1 MHSAQKAKI
10 HKLRETN
17 KHLEEVLRKCQ
28 VNSVTASD
36 EKLET
41 AESEMTLNIS
51 NSQSE
56 EPSNVIVENT
66 LTNSKNSL
74 QTGEGECINVIT
86 RTESESETLL
96 IPRKGESPTLPKRPP
111 DPETEPLGK

>member
-28 VNSVTASD
+28 VNSLTASD

-41 AESEMTLNIS
+41 TESGLTLTFS
-51 NSQSE
+51 SPQSTE
-56 EPSNVIVENT
+56 ISNVIVENT
-66 LTNSKNSL
+66 LKNSKNPQ

-86 RTESESETLL
+86 RTEKETETLL
-96 IPRKGESPTLPKRPP
+96 TSRKEESPTLPKQPP

>member
-28 VNSVTASD
+28 VTTSD

-41 AESEMTLNIS
+41 AESEMTLNFPS
-51 NSQSE
+51 SQSK
-56 EPSNVIVENT
+56 EPSNIIVENT
-66 LTNSKNSL
+66 LTNSQ

-86 RTESESETLL
+86 RTEKETETLL